1 MKDSDLS
8 KQTWRRNSLGGM
20 RWNEWKIIKRI
31 MEHCQSTQASQKFML
46 VKERFLRLVQARITG
61 ITVLH
66 LLAKNQQLH
75 VSDSSYNFLDPN
87 ILNNVFFVFLRWV
100 KNVYYSSLLL
110 PSTTPPSPQKKK
122 ILNRNVHDPPLLL
135 KETYAFLYTT
145 KRKIC

>member
-1 MKDSDLS
+1 
-8 KQTWRRNSLGGM
+8 
-20 RWNEWKIIKRI
+20 
-31 MEHCQSTQASQKFML
+31 ML

-75 VSDSSYNFLDPN
+75 VPDSSYNFLDPN

-100 KNVYYSSLLL
+100 KKMFIIQACFF
-110 PSTTPPSPQKKK
+110 PQPPPQKK

-135 KETYAFLYTT
+135 KETYAFRYTT